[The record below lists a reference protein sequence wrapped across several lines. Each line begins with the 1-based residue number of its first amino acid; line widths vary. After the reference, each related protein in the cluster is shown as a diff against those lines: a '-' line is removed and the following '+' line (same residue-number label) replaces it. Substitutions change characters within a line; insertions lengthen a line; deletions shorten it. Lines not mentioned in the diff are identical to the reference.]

1 LLWSYGVR
9 AKRLK
14 PRDFR
19 PPLFDF
25 GENNM
30 KTLKD
35 DNKKYLR
42 IFTELMNK
50 VVGKDKKVRKFK
62 IGKIAMENEGDLA
75 YNQAKAEIRER
86 IKTIL
91 K

>member
-1 LLWSYGVR
+1 
-9 AKRLK
+9 
-14 PRDFR
+14 
-19 PPLFDF
+19 
-25 GENNM
+25 M

-50 VVGKDKKVRKFK
+50 VVGKDRKVRKFK